1 MELFLFSV
9 PLALCTVIGCL
20 SGMVHIPIFFTV
32 CLLIKHW
39 VAPES
44 RRVVFTVV
52 LLPTCTGMVKVILF
66 LVVLYM
72 LATIA
77 THETASLRPI
87 KNPPP
92 LLLPQSLLR
101 VPLLVGSLVLLGS
114 SAS

>member
-1 MELFLFSV
+1 MEPFLFSV
-9 PLALCTVIGCL
+9 PSALFTVTGCL
-20 SGMVHIPIFFTV
+20 SGMVCIPIFFTV
-32 CLLIKHW
+32 CLSIKHW

-52 LLPTCTGMVKVILF
+52 LLPTCTGMVRVILF

-77 THETASLRPI
+77 AHKTASLWPI

-92 LLLPQSLLR
+92 LLPQFLLR

>member
-1 MELFLFSV
+1 MEPFLFSV
-9 PLALCTVIGCL
+9 PSALFTVTGCL
-20 SGMVHIPIFFTV
+20 SGMVCIPIFFTV
-32 CLLIKHW
+32 CLSIKHW

-72 LATIA
+72 LAMIA
-77 THETASLRPI
+77 AHETASLRLI

-92 LLLPQSLLR
+92 LLLPQFLLQ
-101 VPLLVGSLVLLGS
+101 VPLLVGLLVLLGS